1 MTEAVAMMMGD
12 LPKTENILS
21 RLVPQDVLDKF
32 KAELKKDDARF
43 VNRSLQII
51 EFEREMY
58 KNPERDLKSLW
69 RDLKIKYLHRGDETE
84 SNNEWAT
91 IPHYLSHPGYYQ
103 NYFRAGLIKAQLYN
117 AMKTELGEISKNSK
131 TSDYLNDKLFKYG
144 SSKEDSDLILEITG
158 KAISENDFCN
168 RIIE

>member
-1 MTEAVAMMMGD
+1 MKEPVYKE
-12 LPKTENILS
+12 LLEL
-21 RLVPQDVLDKF
+21 F
-32 KAELKKDDARF
+32 KQASISSERELKR
-43 VNRSLQII
+43 
-51 EFEREMY
+51 
-58 KNPERDLKSLW
+58 LW

-158 KAISENDFCN
+158 IPLSYSKITKSNSIKDCISLLN
-168 RIIE
+168 